1 MSAAKMIWIN
11 GAFGSGK
18 TTMAHALYK
27 RLPEAFIFDP
37 ENAGYYLRKNQPAR
51 LCRDNFQDEPL
62 WRHINR
68 DLLLHIATHYQGVI
82 LVPMT
87 VIRPD
92 YYNELVSSL
101 QKHDIPV
108 VHIVLA
114 AGEQTLR
121 RRLRKRLEGKRS
133 WAAQQIKPC
142 LEGFQHP
149 LFRTQI
155 QTDGRHVEDIA
166 EEIARIAGLPLLP
179 RRRGIL
185 LYLRRFG
192 NQLRHIHSLI
202 A

>member
-1 MSAAKMIWIN
+1 MSSAKIIWIN

-18 TTMAHALYK
+18 TTMAYTLYK
-27 RLPEAFIFDP
+27 RLPEAFVFDP
-37 ENAGYYLRKNQPAR
+37 ENTGYYLRKNQPVS
-51 LCRDNFQDEPL
+51 LCYDNFQDEPL

-68 DLLLHIATHYQGVI
+68 DLLLHIASHYQGVI

-101 QKHDIPV
+101 QDHDIPV

-114 AGEQTLR
+114 ASEQTLR
-121 RRLRKRLEGKRS
+121 GRLRKRLESKHS
-133 WAAQQIKPC
+133 WAAQQIEAC
-142 LEGFQHP
+142 LKGFRHP

-166 EEIARIAGLPLLP
+166 DEIARIAGLPLLP
-179 RRRGIL
+179 RRHGIL
-185 LYLRRFG
+185 PCLQRLG
-192 NQLRHIHSLI
+192 NQLRHIHF
-202 A
+202 